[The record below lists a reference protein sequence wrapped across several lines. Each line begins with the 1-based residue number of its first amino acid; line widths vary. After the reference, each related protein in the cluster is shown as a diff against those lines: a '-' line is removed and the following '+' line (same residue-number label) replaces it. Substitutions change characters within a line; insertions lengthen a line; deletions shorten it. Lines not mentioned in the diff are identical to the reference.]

1 MADISLSEE
10 ARRTIDRLNRNL
22 ENMVQACMVL
32 SEKADKLDKR
42 IVSLY
47 TMIDDDLGPAIV
59 EANDMLERI
68 DGVATTIIDASKT
81 NNTSRRSSALDA
93 LEKIQEIFRI
103 FR

>member
-1 MADISLSEE
+1 VADISLSEE